1 MTERQAILFTKGD
14 VIWYKNN
21 HQTSVKKKIMQKLM
35 MQCHIKCERFYVPE
49 YIISTHFYKIES
61 WFVAKTLSL
70 Y

>member
-49 YIISTHFYKIES
+49 
-61 WFVAKTLSL
+61 
-70 Y
+70 